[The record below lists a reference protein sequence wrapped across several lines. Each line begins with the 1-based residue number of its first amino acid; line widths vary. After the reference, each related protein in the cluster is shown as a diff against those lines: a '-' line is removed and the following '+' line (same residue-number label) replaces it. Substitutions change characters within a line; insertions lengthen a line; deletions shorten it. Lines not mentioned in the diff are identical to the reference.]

1 MVHSPHLELLIATN
15 NPGKIREIQESL
27 QGVPLRLRYLREFS
41 EVSTPEEIGA
51 TYKENATLKAISYS
65 QQTGVCSLADDSGL
79 EVDTLGGKP
88 GVLSARY
95 GGGSDQER
103 TKKLL
108 KALTQCPVQERTAR
122 FVCCMALAGWP
133 FFVSPPT
140 SDEPLVIHVC
150 QAKCEGLIGYEP
162 RGENGF
168 GYDPVFVP
176 IGYHNTFGEL
186 PAAVKN
192 VISHRAQALAA
203 MRDFLNG
210 WIAST

>member
-1 MVHSPHLELLIATN
+1 MELLVATN
-15 NPGKIREIQESL
+15 NSGKIREIQKSL
-27 QGVPLRLRYLREFS
+27 QGVPLRLRYLGEFGD
-41 EVSTPEEIGA
+41 VSTPEEIGT
-51 TYKENATLKAISYS
+51 TYEENAVLKAISYAK
-65 QQTGVCSLADDSGL
+65 QTAVCALADDSGL
-79 EVDTLGGKP
+79 EVDALGGEP

-95 GGGSDQER
+95 GAGCDQDR
-103 TKKLL
+103 TEKLL
-108 KALTQCPVQERTAR
+108 TALTQRPAQKRTAR

-133 FFVSPPT
+133 VGSSQATGEQPH
-140 SDEPLVIHVC
+140 VIHVC

-162 RGENGF
+162 RGKNGF

-176 IGYHNTFGEL
+176 IGYDETFGEL